1 MYTIRALSD
10 FMNVKVEGGDAGG
23 SGGAVGGADV
33 CADVG
38 GADVVADVG
47 ADVEV
52 GQEVMLNMI
61 HHTEYVLN
69 HLNQSSDFMYV
80 KVGGED
86 AEGSREGADDIGQEV
101 RIR

>member
-1 MYTIRALSD
+1 
-10 FMNVKVEGGDAGG
+10 MNVKVGGGDAGG
-23 SGGAVGGADV
+23 SGGA
-33 CADVG
+33 VG

-61 HHTEYVLN
+61 HHTEYVFN

-86 AEGSREGADDIGQEV
+86 AEGSREGADDVGDEDVGQEV

>member
-1 MYTIRALSD
+1 MYTNRALSD
-10 FMNVKVEGGDAGG
+10 FMNVKVGGGDAGG

-33 CADVG
+33 
-38 GADVVADVG
+38 GADA
-47 ADVEV
+47 EV

-61 HHTEYVLN
+61 HHTEYVLT

-86 AEGSREGADDIGQEV
+86 AEGSREGADDVGDAEVGQEV